1 MKSRMD
7 NIGHK
12 TENEEWVSEGLL
24 FNVNSAIF
32 QLYHCENKLIFNAI
46 IIMSTLN

>member
-1 MKSRMD
+1 VLNKRQKNQKVKSRMD

-24 FNVNSAIF
+24 FNVNSAI
-32 QLYHCENKLIFNAI
+32 LNAMM
-46 IIMSTLN
+46 IMSTLY